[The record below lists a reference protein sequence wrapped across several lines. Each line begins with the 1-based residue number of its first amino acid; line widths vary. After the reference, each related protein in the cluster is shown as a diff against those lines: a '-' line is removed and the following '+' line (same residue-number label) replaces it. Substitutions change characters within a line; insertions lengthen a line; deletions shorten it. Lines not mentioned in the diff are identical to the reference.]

1 MVGGCTMWLSR
12 DGCDMARIEYEI
24 TSVPFEIMA
33 RSPEQWQK
41 TSFLGAAKKK
51 NLRTVLLQLPS
62 RESWFDQVYSCRED
76 RAMSNLSVK
85 DTSSVESLMRH
96 LTAVFS
102 AIPENPTWSYRD
114 VHWNKICF
122 EWKDLWSISRV
133 GSSKAKP
140 LAFRKKWNSAALAA
154 LRAVVYCCP
163 WSRLGHYH
171 IVWSLGTLGTIHY
184 CWLNARQC

>member
-1 MVGGCTMWLSR
+1 MWLSR

-41 TSFLGAAKKK
+41 TSFWAPQKKK

-62 RESWFDQVYSCRED
+62 RQSWFDQVYSCRED

-114 VHWNKICF
+114 VH
-122 EWKDLWSISRV
+122 
-133 GSSKAKP
+133 
-140 LAFRKKWNSAALAA
+140 
-154 LRAVVYCCP
+154 
-163 WSRLGHYH
+163 
-171 IVWSLGTLGTIHY
+171 
-184 CWLNARQC
+184 